1 MTSPQE
7 DGGEGGGGGQF
18 EEAHA
23 GSDHLILVDGLRKA
37 WSHGTGPQTGLVKS
51 LGKSGKKQVVQ
62 VWSVAQFRDVFLP
75 SIFKPVAS
83 FNHAFF
89 DNTGNWMFRSL
100 EQNVKFP
107 ARRYKILHTFV
118 PPCSPIFGLNLGE
131 NV

>member
-7 DGGEGGGGGQF
+7 DGGEGGGSGQF

-51 LGKSGKKQVVQ
+51 LGKSGKKHVVQ

-75 SIFKPVAS
+75 SIFKPVVS
-83 FNHAFF
+83 FNHAFSTIQLTQAF
-89 DNTGNWMFRSL
+89 LDA
-100 EQNVKFP
+100 FP
-107 ARRYKILHTFV
+107 APRDPESADFLSFHLEF
-118 PPCSPIFGLNLGE
+118 
-131 NV
+131 